1 MKNLKSIA
9 FAVFAGAVIT
19 SCASNNNKT
28 SESEQQVNLKDVVS
42 DKFLMGVALNQ
53 YQTKGGDTKDQ
64 KLIRNHF
71 NSVVAENC
79 MKCEVIHP
87 EEDRYDFTL
96 ADEFVEYAEKNNM
109 HVVGHCLIW
118 HSQLAPWFCIDDNG
132 NNVSA
137 EVLRE
142 RIKDHV
148 TTIVSRYKGRVHG
161 WDVVNEAIEG
171 DGEWRKSKFYE
182 ILGDEYIELAFRCA
196 QEADPDAQLYYNDF
210 GMNEH
215 GRRNTTVKMVND
227 LKAKGVKVDAIGMQ
241 GHMGLDY
248 PEINDFEQSI
258 LAFAGTGCEVMI
270 TEWDMTALPTL
281 NRGANI
287 SETVEFEKLLN
298 PYPEAL
304 PDSINSLWNKRMG
317 EFFNLFVKH
326 SDVISRVTAWGVSD
340 GDSWKNN
347 WPMKGRREYPLLFD
361 RDHEPKE
368 FVLNVLNPTN

>member
-118 HSQLAPWFCIDDNG
+118 QCTDSVGWKPKFGEAPP
-132 NNVSA
+132 A
-137 EVLRE
+137 T
-142 RIKDHV
+142 V
-148 TTIVSRYKGRVHG
+148 TIIVSPIAREIASTIEATIPENAAGKIGRAHV
-161 WDVVNEAIEG
+161 
-171 DGEWRKSKFYE
+171 
-182 ILGDEYIELAFRCA
+182 
-196 QEADPDAQLYYNDF
+196 
-210 GMNEH
+210 
-215 GRRNTTVKMVND
+215 
-227 LKAKGVKVDAIGMQ
+227 
-241 GHMGLDY
+241 
-248 PEINDFEQSI
+248 
-258 LAFAGTGCEVMI
+258 
-270 TEWDMTALPTL
+270 
-281 NRGANI
+281 
-287 SETVEFEKLLN
+287 
-298 PYPEAL
+298 
-304 PDSINSLWNKRMG
+304 
-317 EFFNLFVKH
+317 
-326 SDVISRVTAWGVSD
+326 
-340 GDSWKNN
+340 
-347 WPMKGRREYPLLFD
+347 
-361 RDHEPKE
+361 
-368 FVLNVLNPTN
+368 